1 MQIQKSEA
9 ERILGVSYTTFYN
22 WVNKLWIELI
32 TKIDSRGKSSYI
44 EWEDLQKLAR
54 AMGKSIEP
62 VEPAKESESKTQTPN
77 EQDIK
82 NGAVGDDVKIQ
93 QIQQENF
100 TLQLKVSQQEESL
113 KANNEVI
120 TLYKEQTQQLQNGL
134 QQAQS
139 QFNMMYLQLIKASN
153 KATGFLI
160 ASISMGVL
168 LLLFITLS
176 VLWKLKF

>member
-1 MQIQKSEA
+1 
-9 ERILGVSYTTFYN
+9 
-22 WVNKLWIELI
+22 
-32 TKIDSRGKSSYI
+32 
-44 EWEDLQKLAR
+44 
-54 AMGKSIEP
+54 MGKSIEP
-62 VEPAKESESKTQTPN
+62 IEPAKESESKKETTKEQETTN
-77 EQDIK
+77 GAEQD
-82 NGAVGDDVKIQ
+82 DKIQ

-100 TLQLKVSQQEESL
+100 SLQLKVRQQEESL

-160 ASISMGVL
+160 ASIAITIL
-168 LLLFITLS
+168 LLLFIGL
-176 VLWKLKF
+176 VARGKLKF

>member
-1 MQIQKSEA
+1 MQIAKSEA

-32 TKIDSRGKSSYI
+32 TKIDTRGKSSYI
-44 EWEDLQKLAR
+44 EWEDLQRMAT
-54 AMGKSIEP
+54 AMGKSIE
-62 VEPAKESESKTQTPN
+62 EESANRESESKKETPR
-77 EQDIK
+77 EQEIT
-82 NGAVGDDVKIQ
+82 NGAGDDDKIQ

-100 TLQLKVSQQEESL
+100 TLQLKIQQQAESL
-113 KANNEVI
+113 KANHEVI

-139 QFNMMYLQLIKASN
+139 QFNVMYLQLIKASN

-160 ASISMGVL
+160 ASISL
-168 LLLFITLS
+168 TLLLFLFIGL
-176 VLWKLKF
+176 VARGKLKF